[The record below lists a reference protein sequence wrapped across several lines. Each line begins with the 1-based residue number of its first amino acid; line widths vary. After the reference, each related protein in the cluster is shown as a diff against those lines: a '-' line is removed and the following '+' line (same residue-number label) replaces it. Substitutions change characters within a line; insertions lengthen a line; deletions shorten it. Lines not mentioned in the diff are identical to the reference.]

1 MTLIDWY
8 VEGID
13 FGNCNCD
20 WGCPCQFESL
30 PSQGNC
36 RGFEALEITRGH
48 FGKTDLTG
56 LRTAIMYAWPGPI
69 FEGNGEMQVIID
81 ERANVEQRKALETI
95 LHGGETQEAATHWW
109 VFHAMSKTVHETLF
123 KPIEFECDIEA
134 RAARVHIPGILES
147 KGEPI
152 RSPATGA
159 FHRVRI
165 DIPNGIE
172 FEIAEIGSASTQ
184 ATGKIRLDLMNS
196 YGQFS
201 RLRHSGTGVVHWSR
215 SHPVRTRLAVEHG
228 KLPIRFRGF
237 LPIWLLQRTS

>member
-1 MTLIDWY
+1 MALIDWY

-13 FGNCNCD
+13 YGNCNCD

-56 LRTAIMYAWPGPI
+56 LRTAIIYAWPGPI

-81 ERANVEQRKALETI
+81 ERANAEQRTALETI

-201 RLRHSGTGVVHWSR
+201 RLRHSGTGVVH
-215 SHPVRTRLAVEHG
+215 
-228 KLPIRFRGF
+228 
-237 LPIWLLQRTS
+237 